1 MMKIALNFFVAMNF
15 LFENETQNNHFFIIG
30 MYVVVVFDRGKEYVV
45 SFELYLCCLILLK
58 TIISV
63 ETAFI
68 SRHRCGKQK

>member
-15 LFENETQNNHFFIIG
+15 LFENETQNNHFF
-30 MYVVVVFDRGKEYVV
+30 YNFLTVEYVV

-58 TIISV
+58 TLISV

-68 SRHRCGKQK
+68 SRPTCGKQK

>member
-1 MMKIALNFFVAMNF
+1 MQLNF
-15 LFENETQNNHFFIIG
+15 LFENETQNHFFIIV
-30 MYVVVVFDRGKEYVV
+30 MYVVVVFDREKEYVV

-68 SRHRCGKQK
+68 SRHTCGKQK